1 MGLPA
6 FGRVAFQST
15 PIQDAMVAAI
25 WLVDSGA

>member
-15 PIQDAMVAAI
+15 PIHDAMVAAI